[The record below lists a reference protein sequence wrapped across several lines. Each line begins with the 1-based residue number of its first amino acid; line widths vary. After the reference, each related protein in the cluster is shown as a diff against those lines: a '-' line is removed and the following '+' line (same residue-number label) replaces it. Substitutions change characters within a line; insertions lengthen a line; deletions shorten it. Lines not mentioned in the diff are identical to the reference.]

1 LKHERSTGEIQET
14 AALYAL
20 GSLSQHDAR
29 TFENHLTEGCA
40 VCRAELQRFEGVVGL
55 LGFTA
60 SEAEPPV
67 YLRELLVAHV
77 EHGTREATRSV
88 AAQPGK
94 EPPAQ
99 SPPRPRRPLSAW
111 SRALSWAVALGCA
124 ALAGYSYY
132 SWKQSEQSAQER
144 AAELVAARSDAEQLS
159 KMLEL
164 ERGRSRE
171 LEHINTILERPGARV
186 LLLTGREPF
195 SSASAAIFWDVLRK
209 RWLVTGRLPEAGL
222 GKAYQIW
229 CVTKTGRF
237 GAGMLRQ
244 DSEGHVFTVLDGPE
258 AGIDISQVVITLEP
272 AGGSAQPTWPIV
284 ASSGK

>member
-1 LKHERSTGEIQET
+1 MKHERSTGEIQET

-60 SEAEPPV
+60 SEAAPPV

-124 ALAGYSYY
+124 VLAGYSYY

-171 LEHINTILERPGARV
+171 LEHINAILERPGARV
-186 LLLTGREPF
+186 LLLTSPEPS
-195 SSASAAIFWDVLRK
+195 SSASAAIFWDVPRK
-209 RWLVTGRLPEAGL
+209 RWLVTGRLPEAGP

-229 CVTKTGRF
+229 CVTKAGRF

-244 DSEGHVFTVLDGPE
+244 DSEGHVFTVLDGPA

-272 AGGSAQPTWPIV
+272 VGGSAQPTWPIV